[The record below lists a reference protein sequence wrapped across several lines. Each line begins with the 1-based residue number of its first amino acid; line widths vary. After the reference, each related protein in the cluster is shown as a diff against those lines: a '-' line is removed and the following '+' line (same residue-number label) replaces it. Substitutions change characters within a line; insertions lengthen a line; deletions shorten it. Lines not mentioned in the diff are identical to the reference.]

1 MGDRDNAR
9 NLATQLRDWLRVLR
23 ERAWLILFCVL
34 VSVVAAT
41 AYSNLRDPV
50 YAATSR
56 LLLEEESTNA
66 YFTSDANQFV
76 DPARRAATNLELV
89 SLPALGTRVVRELS
103 LPYSPET
110 LVKKVKAE
118 SQGDSNLISVT
129 VEDNDPRMAARIA
142 NTLATEYV
150 AFRQE
155 ADRRRFGKALAL
167 VQAQIARRQASNSPD
182 PAELKA
188 LNNQAEQLQLLV
200 SVQTGGAEPIQSAR
214 PPSEPIRPKKV
225 RNALL
230 GLIFGLLVGVTL
242 ATLRDRLDRR
252 LKTPDD
258 IRELMPEVPIIASVP
273 RLGSTPRGR
282 MLTVEAYRTLQTN
295 LSFLNVERR
304 LSSFLVTSAM
314 LGDGKSTTSL
324 ALAWTMV
331 ERGNSAL
338 LVEAD
343 LRRPGLS
350 ERLELWGSPGVSNFL
365 SGGRPFEDFLLDVTE
380 RSTEVLLGGR
390 PNGDDPAIAG
400 GLRIIPAGP
409 IPPNPQALLNG
420 PGLDELLEQADAN
433 ADTVVVDG
441 TPVGSFSDMLPVAK
455 RVDGV
460 IIVARLYYTR
470 RPEMQRLLDQLR
482 QADVQPIGI
491 VLLGAQVSRADDY
504 YTASYERRVPAP
516 H

>member
-1 MGDRDNAR
+1 
-9 NLATQLRDWLRVLR
+9 
-23 ERAWLILFCVL
+23 
-34 VSVVAAT
+34 
-41 AYSNLRDPV
+41 
-50 YAATSR
+50 
-56 LLLEEESTNA
+56 
-66 YFTSDANQFV
+66 
-76 DPARRAATNLELV
+76 
-89 SLPALGTRVVRELS
+89 
-103 LPYSPET
+103 
-110 LVKKVKAE
+110 
-118 SQGDSNLISVT
+118 
-129 VEDNDPRMAARIA
+129 
-142 NTLATEYV
+142 
-150 AFRQE
+150 
-155 ADRRRFGKALAL
+155 
-167 VQAQIARRQASNSPD
+167 
-182 PAELKA
+182 
-188 LNNQAEQLQLLV
+188 
-200 SVQTGGAEPIQSAR
+200 
-214 PPSEPIRPKKV
+214 
-225 RNALL
+225 
-230 GLIFGLLVGVTL
+230 
-242 ATLRDRLDRR
+242 
-252 LKTPDD
+252 
-258 IRELMPEVPIIASVP
+258 
-273 RLGSTPRGR
+273 

-433 ADTVVVDG
+433 AETVVVDG